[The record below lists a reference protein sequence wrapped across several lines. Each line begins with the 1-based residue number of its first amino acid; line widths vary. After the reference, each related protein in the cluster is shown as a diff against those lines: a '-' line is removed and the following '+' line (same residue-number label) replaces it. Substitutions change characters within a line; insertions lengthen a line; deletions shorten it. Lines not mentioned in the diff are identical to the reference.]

1 MIIFWRE
8 ESSMND
14 EVCISIYMP
23 PPCCPR
29 FIYAQ
34 KKRLKAASAWAA
46 TVPLSFAFFVCSS
59 PIGLC
64 AAEQYKSHMH
74 NLTRAHIMMFFYFL
88 FFAFFF
94 FFADHL
100 PISKM
105 WFVLFRIIILPKMG
119 AKEGIWWF
127 AVWEKDVRLLSLVLS
142 LHIPEQQVQFP
153 LHTQSPGLI
162 EWMTPAIIQFFPL
175 SLCLQRRSPKQ
186 TWSRSFTAK

>member
-94 FFADHL
+94 SL
-100 PISKM
+100 
-105 WFVLFRIIILPKMG
+105 RIISPSRKCDLYCSASSSFPKWERKKGFGGSPSGKKMC
-119 AKEGIWWF
+119 ASSPWF
-127 AVWEKDVRLLSLVLS
+127 CLYIFLNNRFNFHCTPNRPVWLN
-142 LHIPEQQVQFP
+142 
-153 LHTQSPGLI
+153 
-162 EWMTPAIIQFFPL
+162 EWPRQ
-175 SLCLQRRSPKQ
+175 
-186 TWSRSFTAK
+186 